1 MIAPL
6 GLPLVGAQQKE
17 EQRVQNAGTAI
28 KEILNVPDGIPQQLL
43 DKAECVIRS
52 SVRRKVRVRVRRELW
67 PRYDDLPER

>member
-1 MIAPL
+1 
-6 GLPLVGAQQKE
+6 
-17 EQRVQNAGTAI
+17 VQNAGTAI